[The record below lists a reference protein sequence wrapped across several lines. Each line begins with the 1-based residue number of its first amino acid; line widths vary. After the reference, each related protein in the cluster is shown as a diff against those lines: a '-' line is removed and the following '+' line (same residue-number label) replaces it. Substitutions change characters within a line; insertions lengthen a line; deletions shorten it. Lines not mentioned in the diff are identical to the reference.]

1 MQVCVIQV
9 PYAMGYEHNGGS
21 KGAQRY
27 EQAGVQQILESQSLT
42 VTMKR
47 VERSIPFRDTASA
60 SSAVNKELAQLVRQA
75 IAAQQLPLVLAGSCD
90 VSLGILAG
98 FDHARCGVIWVDAH
112 GDFNTPDSTVSGF
125 FAGMSLAIVT
135 GHCYR
140 NFWAQIGESS
150 PIAEAA
156 TLLLGVR
163 DLSPEAERERLHQS
177 AIQVVNWHEGKPQT
191 DVLARL
197 DALTKR
203 VQEIY
208 LHIDL
213 DAFDPQVAPGLVDSP
228 VPGGLSMPQMEEI
241 IRVVAARFRFRAVAL
256 ATYNPDQDQ
265 EEKTL
270 RAGLH
275 LIELLAEC
283 ANR

>member
-275 LIELLAEC
+275 LIELL
-283 ANR
+283 